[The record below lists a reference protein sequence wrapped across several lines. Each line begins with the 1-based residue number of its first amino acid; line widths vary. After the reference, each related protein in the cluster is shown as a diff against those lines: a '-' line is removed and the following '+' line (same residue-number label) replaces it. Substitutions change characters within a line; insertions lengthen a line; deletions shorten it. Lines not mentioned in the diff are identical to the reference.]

1 MSKIILDEKIKSD
14 ILKMN
19 PEDVYDKFTDDLNGL
34 KILFWINE
42 ICKTPRG
49 FIYRENVIKNDINQ
63 KWIDFYL
70 KNKAIVEQ
78 HKDMFF
84 IDGLCPE
91 SIAYVQEL
99 IPNGVL
105 SHQTALIIHNL
116 CNYFHDV
123 IFISVPNDYDE
134 TEIKNIIPNVRFCK
148 VSEKLMDLGKQE
160 IILSAG
166 EKVNVYD
173 IERTICDILM
183 NIDILEREV
192 FADAINKYFNS
203 DIKDLNKLFK
213 YAKNLGIEAQMHLL
227 VQKYKSHYE

>member
-19 PEDVYDKFTDDLNGL
+19 PEDVYDKFTDDLDGL
-34 KILFWINE
+34 KVLFWINE

-70 KNKAIVEQ
+70 KNRAIVEQ

-84 IDGLCPE
+84 IDGLSPE

-116 CNYFHDV
+116 CNLFHDV
-123 IFISVPNDYDE
+123 IFISVSNDYDE
-134 TEIKNIIPNVRFCK
+134 TEIKKIIPNVRFCK
-148 VSEKLMDLGKQE
+148 VSEEFMDLGKQE
-160 IILSAG
+160 ITLSAG

-173 IERTICDILM
+173 VERTICDILM

-192 FADAINKYFNS
+192 FDDAINKYFNS

-213 YAKNLGIEAQMHLL
+213 YAKNLGIETEMHLL
-227 VQKYKSHYE
+227 IQKYKSHYE